1 MSIPPSRKEL
11 EIPDGWGRVKGIRKI
26 PAGGGGGGG
35 MNGQIS
41 FQKVNFTFMPDIVN
55 IASCSKCNEMWVQ

>member
-1 MSIPPSRKEL
+1 M
-11 EIPDGWGRVKGIRKI
+11 GG
-26 PAGGGGGGG
+26 AGSKASGKFQRGGGGGG